1 MDKLDKLKR
10 FLGLK
15 QYSAYINEHF
25 DNSNIRSSL
34 YVSSVVI
41 ILELWMILS
50 TLLTQLER
58 RSKQWL
64 IIHFFCYIVLLL
76 AALILFLYSYFH
88 LKKVAKNRTAW
99 RSIRLIFS
107 IVSMGFGIYISYLDY
122 LKGEQFI
129 TLMTMTIFFYVL

>member
-58 RSKQWL
+58 RSKQWF

-76 AALILFLYSYFH
+76 AA
-88 LKKVAKNRTAW
+88 
-99 RSIRLIFS
+99 
-107 IVSMGFGIYISYLDY
+107 
-122 LKGEQFI
+122 
-129 TLMTMTIFFYVL
+129 